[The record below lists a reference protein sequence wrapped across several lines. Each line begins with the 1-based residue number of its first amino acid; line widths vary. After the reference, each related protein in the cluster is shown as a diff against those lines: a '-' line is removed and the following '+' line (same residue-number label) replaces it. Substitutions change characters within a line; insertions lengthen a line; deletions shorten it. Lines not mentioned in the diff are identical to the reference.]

1 LKIHLAFISP
11 VPHVAGMNR
20 TKLHGTERPLAF
32 GQLEKG
38 FVRILWIDESQKGAF
53 RGKLKHLQKLGLPG
67 GQHGKGRR
75 IAYTR
80 EVAFQLLIA
89 LLISELGIDPV
100 LVVQAVKENWKTIF
114 VPAVE
119 AAIARGQAVNP
130 VYLVVRPKLMSG
142 GGLQISTFRRYPYP
156 GAADDKNLREAF
168 DTPVTGAQT
177 WFCAIDLTP
186 FAVNLDILFS

>member
-1 LKIHLAFISP
+1 MI
-11 VPHVAGMNR
+11 R
-20 TKLHGTERPLAF
+20 TKLHKTERPLPF

-38 FVRILWIDESQKGAF
+38 FIRILWIDERQAGAF

-80 EVAFQLLIA
+80 ELAFQLLIA
-89 LLISELGIDPV
+89 LLLSQLGIDPV
-100 LVVQAVKENWKTIF
+100 LVVQVVKENWKTVL
-114 VPAVE
+114 VPAIE
-119 AAIARGQAVNP
+119 IAIARGQATNP
-130 VYLVVRPKLMSG
+130 VCLVVRPKLMSG
-142 GGLQISTFRRYPYP
+142 GGLQISTFQRYSY
-156 GAADDKNLREAF
+156 GVVDDKNLINAF

-177 WFCAIDLTP
+177 WFCAVDLTP